1 MTGSS
6 SKSSSSKSQKR
17 SSDHPTDAAQRHEQ
31 QRLRNIQSAK
41 RSRDRL
47 KHEDKWMEV
56 QASENADR
64 IRKLEQKVTSLS
76 QELLSTASRKPT
88 RPTASSYST
97 NNNLSR
103 TEERPSWFGQPF

>member
-1 MTGSS
+1 MTGSK
-6 SKSSSSKSQKR
+6 SKSSSSKSKKS
-17 SSDHPTDAAQRHEQ
+17 SSDHTTDAAQRHEQ

-76 QELLSTASRKPT
+76 QELLSSSSRKPS
-88 RPTASSYST
+88 RSSTSSFSS
-97 NNNLSR
+97 NHDLSR